1 MKFKQLVVA
10 GLILSIA
17 SFAKAAPSSEFVVKD
32 IRIEGLQ
39 RVALGAALTY
49 LPVTVGDEM
58 NSFRISQLIRSMY
71 SSSHFENIKIFRDGN
86 TLLVHER
93 LLEYEREAGEAD
105 DKVVGLIEHA
115 AARPPAAAPATL
127 TPGRRWRGARSR

>member
-10 GLILSIA
+10 GLMLSIA
-17 SFAKAAPSSEFVVKD
+17 SFAKAANSEFVVQD

-58 NSFRISQLIRSMY
+58 NS
-71 SSSHFENIKIFRDGN
+71 
-86 TLLVHER
+86 
-93 LLEYEREAGEAD
+93 
-105 DKVVGLIEHA
+105 
-115 AARPPAAAPATL
+115 
-127 TPGRRWRGARSR
+127 